1 MIDNDDEKYLK
12 AIEKLATGYEYEET
26 QTLIEETTTGTK
38 KKVIRYKKHMA
49 PNFQAATYLLKRKN
63 AQNIKNTVQNDEKTH
78 NENKNTVQKFKVERF

>member
-1 MIDNDDEKYLK
+1 MNDNDDKYLK

-63 AQNIKNTVQNDEKTH
+63 AQNFKNTVQSDEKIH
-78 NENKNTVQKFKVERF
+78 NETPKNVQKFKVERF

>member
-1 MIDNDDEKYLK
+1 MNDNDEKYLK

-49 PNFQAATYLLKRKN
+49 PNFQAATYLLKRN
-63 AQNIKNTVQNDEKTH
+63 AQKTKNIVQNEEKIT
-78 NENKNTVQKFKVERF
+78 NESPKNVQKFKVERF

>member
-1 MIDNDDEKYLK
+1 MNDNDEKYLK

-49 PNFQAATYLLKRKN
+49 PNFQAATYFLKRKN
-63 AQNIKNTVQNDEKTH
+63 AQNIKNIVQNDEKIH
-78 NENKNTVQKFKVERF
+78 NECTTNVQKFKVERF

>member
-1 MIDNDDEKYLK
+1 MNDNDEKYLK

-26 QTLIEETTTGTK
+26 QTLIEETTSGTK

-63 AQNIKNTVQNDEKTH
+63 AQNIKNAVQNDEKIH
-78 NENKNTVQKFKVERF
+78 NETPKNVQKFKVEKF

>member
-1 MIDNDDEKYLK
+1 MNNNNDDKYLK

-49 PNFQAATYLLKRKN
+49 PNFQAATYLLKRNSKKTE
-63 AQNIKNTVQNDEKTH
+63 IKKEPFEVKK
-78 NENKNTVQKFKVERF
+78 ENVHEFKVERF

>member
-1 MIDNDDEKYLK
+1 MNDNDEKYLK

-49 PNFQAATYLLKRKN
+49 PNFQAATYLLKRNN
-63 AQNIKNTVQNDEKTH
+63 ARNIKNTVQNNEKIH
-78 NENKNTVQKFKVERF
+78 NESPKNVQKFKVERF

>member
-1 MIDNDDEKYLK
+1 MNDNNEKYLK

-49 PNFQAATYLLKRKN
+49 PNFQAATYLLKRNN
-63 AQNIKNTVQNDEKTH
+63 AQNIKNTVQNEEKIT
-78 NENKNTVQKFKVERF
+78 NESPNTVQKFKVERF

>member
-1 MIDNDDEKYLK
+1 MNDNDDKYLK

-49 PNFQAATYLLKRKN
+49 PNFQAATYLLKRKMHN
-63 AQNIKNTVQNDEKTH
+63 ERNKTVQRDEKVH
-78 NENKNTVQKFKVERF
+78 NENKNTVHEFKVERF